1 MLRLARR
8 VAGNPW
14 RGLPSDAVTARVRS
28 VPWVARR
35 LRGAKVFV
43 SCETSG
49 ELSVGPD
56 GRVDMLYRA
65 GGKIYRASARNLTED
80 DDRALRSDEDLHPSG
95 RAEDDA
101 GKSEPA
107 KTAKAAGSSSASKG
121 AATSTASKHPHL
133 SPQALADAVHIYT
146 DGACT
151 GNPGPMGL
159 GVVILDPA
167 GPKGEPQRR
176 EHGEYL
182 GLGTNNIAELTA
194 ILRGLSLTERH
205 RPVVIYTDSS
215 YSIGILSQGWKAKA
229 NQELVAEIRTLL
241 REFPQVRFVKVAGHA
256 GIPENERCDELARH
270 AILRRS

>member
-1 MLRLARR
+1 
-8 VAGNPW
+8 
-14 RGLPSDAVTARVRS
+14 VRS

-35 LRGAKVFV
+35 LRDAKVFV
-43 SCETSG
+43 ACDKNG
-49 ELSVGPD
+49 EPSVGPD
-56 GRVDMLYRA
+56 GRIDMLYRA
-65 GGKIYRASARNLTED
+65 GGKIYRAAARNLTAGEEPT
-80 DDRALRSDEDLHPSG
+80 LRSDEEMHPAG

-101 GKSEPA
+101 S
-107 KTAKAAGSSSASKG
+107 KTAAP
-121 AATSTASKHPHL
+121 AATSAKTKTGASKTPAALGHGKHPHL
-133 SPQALADAVHIYT
+133 SAQAQADAVHIYT

-176 EHGEYL
+176 ELGEYL
-182 GLGTNNIAELTA
+182 GTGTNNIAELTA
-194 ILRGLSLTERH
+194 ILRGLSLTPRD
-205 RPVVIYTDSS
+205 RAVVIYTDSS

-256 GIPENERCDELARH
+256 GIPENERCDELARQ